1 MYTNSLLTSPGN
13 AGDILY
19 IMRVM
24 LFIAFLS
31 MGYTLSRPGS
41 IPAKEGGLM
50 LPDTL
55 QEWTGLPPWQKKASE
70 KAVAR
75 YAESQNKKWRR
86 WNEVMFERS
95 A

>member
-1 MYTNSLLTSPGN
+1 MYTNSQLTVSGSP
-13 AGDILY
+13 GDILY

-24 LFIAFLS
+24 LFIALLS
-31 MGYTLSRPGS
+31 MGYALSRPGS

-75 YAESQNKKWRR
+75 YAEAQEKKWQR